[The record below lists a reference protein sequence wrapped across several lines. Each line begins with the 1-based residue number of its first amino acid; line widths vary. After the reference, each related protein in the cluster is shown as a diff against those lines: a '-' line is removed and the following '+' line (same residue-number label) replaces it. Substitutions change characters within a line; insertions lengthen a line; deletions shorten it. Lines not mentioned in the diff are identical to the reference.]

1 MQLCGSANNY
11 KCITF
16 VLIILRTCMFSLMV
30 CIERYRFRFI
40 RSYWKEEEKTGLK
53 LISNF
58 DVNLPQTVI
67 SLVAYI
73 FFTAV
78 MCGCLAR
85 GKMQMCAE
93 RQGVKCQSR
102 TCS

>member
-40 RSYWKEEEKTGLK
+40 RSYWKEEKKTGLK

-73 FFTAV
+73 YFTAV
-78 MCGCLAR
+78 MRGCLAR
-85 GKMQMCAE
+85 GNVNVCRKT
-93 RQGVKCQSR
+93 RS
-102 TCS
+102 